1 MDGLILRSSGG
12 GAKGSFVSSA
22 LAHLCLRGTSRW
34 SAGVVAQNI
43 SNKEEE

>member
-12 GAKGSFVSSA
+12 GTKGSFVSSA

-43 SNKEEE
+43 TNKEEE